1 MAFSIVVLTAF
12 NKTTSDGLSFDLSST
27 LESQTTT
34 GVIPAYLNWLNIY
47 TQLGGPYGY
56 TYQRVTGTSQS
67 INLKL
72 STILGGMQRYVASD
86 IIDLL
91 AGNATW
97 TPTASGTTFSV
108 PVNSYVAFR
117 AVATRVGV
125 TPVSVLN
132 ASDNDTVLDTF
143 NVTVDANPAPPEFN
157 PTGEFS
163 SYGTGWAWMAAGTTT
178 NQVYSTSMGSSQLIG
193 SYTFSDP
200 ADDDIANS
208 PPIFFGSPSSPS
220 TLDTG
225 KIWNDYEYD
234 NSKPMISLRPSN
246 VFGSNNR
253 AAAFIAQFPNS
264 YLKVYYGAP
273 NTYGNNYRVFTNP
286 RILSGE
292 SNIPQPNYVMW
303 TSSTSFS
310 VNPLATSQAFR
321 IELYTS

>member
-1 MAFSIVVLTAF
+1 MKHLVVFTAF
-12 NKTTSDGLSFDLSST
+12 DRTTSDGLSFALSST
-27 LESQTTT
+27 LERQPTN
-34 GVIPAYLNWLNIY
+34 GVVPDYLNWLNIY
-47 TQLGGPYGY
+47 TQVGGPYGY

-72 STILGGMQRYVASD
+72 STTLGGMQRFVGSD
-86 IIDLL
+86 IIDVL
-91 AGNATW
+91 AGTATW
-97 TPTASGTTFSV
+97 TATASGTTFSV
-108 PVNSYVAFR
+108 PVNSYVALR
-117 AVATRVGV
+117 AVATKTGV
-125 TPVSVLN
+125 TGVSILN
-132 ASDNDTVLDTF
+132 ASDNDTVLDTL
-143 NVTVDANPAPPEFN
+143 NVTVGTNPAPPEFN

-163 SYGTGWAWMAAGTTT
+163 AYGTGWAWMAAGTTT
-178 NQVYSTSMGSSQLIG
+178 SQVYSTSMGFSQLIG

-200 ADDDIANS
+200 GDDDIANT

-225 KIWNDYEYD
+225 KIWNVYDYD
-234 NSKPMISLRPSN
+234 NAKPMISLRPSS

-286 RILSGE
+286 RILGGE
-292 SNIPQPNYVMW
+292 NNIPQANYVMW
-303 TSSTSFS
+303 TASTGFS